1 MQFMMTAL
9 CFYSFHH
16 LIFSG
21 PIMLP
26 PLCMFADLYISNN
39 PLMLE
44 GETIRWNDFYLHD
57 SGEVTLLHKDKINLA
72 VVVATNIGVNLE
84 SLIFK

>member
-1 MQFMMTAL
+1 MVDDSCL
-9 CFYSFHH
+9 GLYSFHH

-21 PIMLP
+21 PIILP
-26 PLCMFADLYISNN
+26 SLCMFADLYISSNH
-39 PLMLE
+39 LMLE

-72 VVVATNIGVNLE
+72 VVVAINIGVNLE
-84 SLIFK
+84 